1 MKKSPKLGLF
11 YPKTCEIVIAHRTHK
26 LRPHARTSH
35 ARFESLFARTWH
47 VCMCE
52 FYPPTRRLSNKC
64 HIHIHQNTQIRNDVF
79 ELNVLHKQFLFK
91 RQHYSMDNSELYWN
105 KCHIHIHQNTQIRND
120 VFELNVLQKHYIFQ
134 SQHYT
139 LDNSKLRWNK
149 AKFIFIK
156 IHK

>member
-52 FYPPTRRLSNKC
+52 FYPPTHRLSNKC

-79 ELNVLHKQFLFK
+79 ELNVLQKQFLFK
-91 RQHYSMDNSELYWN
+91 
-105 KCHIHIHQNTQIRND
+105 
-120 VFELNVLQKHYIFQ
+120 
-134 SQHYT
+134 SQQYT
-139 LDNSKLRWNK
+139 LDNSKVHWNQTVSCDDFWPRTHTHSHTPFSVARASHARVHF
-149 AKFIFIK
+149 AKI
-156 IHK
+156 